1 MFNDLFYDFFNNLNT
16 KETFAVDVVSKD
28 DLYEVYA
35 NLPGFTK
42 EEISI
47 SFDNGYLTIAAKHA
61 DKVEEE
67 TNNLNFVL
75 RERSLS
81 PKKRS
86 IYFGDL
92 NEDHISAKL
101 NNGVLNVSIYLK
113 KPEEKEAKSIIIE

>member
-1 MFNDLFYDFFNNLNT
+1 MINDLFYDFFNNFNT
-16 KETFAVDVVSKD
+16 KESFAVDVISKD

-35 NLPGFTK
+35 NLPGFNK

-47 SFDNGYLTIAAKHA
+47 SFDNGYLTISAKH
-61 DKVEEE
+61 DNEGSEEQ
-67 TNNLNFVL
+67 NYVL

-101 NNGVLNVSIYLK
+101 NNGVLNVSIFLK
-113 KPEEKEAKSIIIE
+113 KPEEKQAKSIVIE